1 MKNNRLNI
9 VLLIGAMGLLSVS
22 CSKDE
27 PKIVQP
33 VAAFTYVLDGAAKK
47 VTFTNTSTNAD
58 IYSWDFGD
66 GSAVSTD
73 ASPVHTYA
81 QGGKYAVKLSAVGA
95 VGSTTS
101 EKVDT
106 VTVPIPL
113 NYVKGGTF
121 ETGDSKYWTVL
132 HEPQKDAD
140 GNLANVKYQFGYTAY
155 KPTNG
160 TGGSLYIFPT
170 NTDIVHPSEE
180 GTLFTQNLGSLDAA
194 TYQISSLI
202 KFGGEDS
209 SKVATGFATNYWI
222 QIYLTTVAP
231 VNGTDPDATALQI
244 TGWYFGAW
252 TGWQYVIPPL
262 DGLIPNTYLPSNLAD
277 KDGKFTLVA
286 GTYYLVIKIGK
297 GGSSTFGNG
306 IAFDQ
311 LTLNKLDASGNPVF

>member
-1 MKNNRLNI
+1 MKSLKVYQLFLFLAVI
-9 VLLIGAMGLLSVS
+9 MGFSS
-22 CSKDE
+22 CKKDA
-27 PKIVQP
+27 PIPQP
-33 VAAFTYVLDGAAKK
+33 SAAFTFVVDAPSKT
-47 VTFTNTSTNAD
+47 VTFTNSSVNATS
-58 IYSWDFGD
+58 YSWAFGD
-66 GSAVSTD
+66 GLTSTD
-73 ASPVHTYA
+73 LAPSHKYA

-95 VGSTTS
+95 IGSTTS

-106 VTVPIPL
+106 VTVPLPV

-170 NTDIVHPSEE
+170 NTDIAHPSEE

-202 KFGGEDS
+202 KFGGENQT
-209 SKVATGFATNYWI
+209 ATTGFATNYWM

-231 VNGTDPDATALQI
+231 VNGTDPPDATALQI

-262 DGLIPNTYLPSNLAD
+262 DGLMPNTYLPNNLAD
-277 KDGKFTLVA
+277 KDGKFTLDA

-297 GGSSTFGNG
+297 GGSSTFGDG
-306 IAFDQ
+306 FAFDQ
-311 LTLNKLDASGNPVF
+311 LTLNKLDASGNPMF